1 MLVVSSHT
9 PDEWMLVSVIVL
21 IAPPA
26 TNPVL
31 GVPPMASIV
40 PEESPLNRTS
50 PLGPEPPTPRPPMPE
65 PMRK

>member
-1 MLVVSSHT
+1 
-9 PDEWMLVSVIVL
+9 
-21 IAPPA
+21 
-26 TNPVL
+26 
-31 GVPPMASIV
+31 MASIV